1 MPEVWVANASPVIVL
16 AKVGYLDLLTHLS
29 DELFLPEAVVSEII
43 AGPPADP
50 ARRMLEAGWA
60 AVVKSTA
67 IPTELLEWGLGPGE
81 TAVLALA
88 QQRAPATAVLDDA
101 AARICANVIDVP
113 VIGTLGV
120 VLRAKKRGLLE
131 SAAEPM
137 KALTRAGLRLDAEVI
152 RSALEHVG
160 EGWE

>member
-1 MPEVWVANASPVIVL
+1 MPEVGVANASPVIVL
-16 AKVGYLDLLTHLS
+16 AKVGCLDLLANLS
-29 DELFLPEAVVSEII
+29 DELLLPEVVVSEII

-60 AVVKSTA
+60 GVMPSTT
-67 IPTELLEWGLGPGE
+67 IPTELLEWSLGPGE

-101 AARICANVIDVP
+101 AARVCANVIGVP

-131 SAAEPM
+131 SAAETM

-160 EGWE
+160 EVWE